1 MKYKVLSP
9 LKKDG
14 IDYSVGSEIELTE
27 EEAKD
32 LIDIVEKIEGEETE
46 EGEENPVETPKRRGR
61 KKKE

>member
-32 LIDIVEKIEGEETE
+32 LIDIVEKIEGEE
-46 EGEENPVETPKRRGR
+46 GEENPVETPKRRGR